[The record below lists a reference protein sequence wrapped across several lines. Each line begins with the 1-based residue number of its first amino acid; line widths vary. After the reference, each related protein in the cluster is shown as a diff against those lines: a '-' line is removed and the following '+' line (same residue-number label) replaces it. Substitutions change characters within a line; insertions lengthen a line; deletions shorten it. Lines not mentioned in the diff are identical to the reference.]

1 MFRALDSFLV
11 LLDLQARILSPLP
24 GSQEML
30 LRVQT
35 LSEGA
40 KALQISTIATE
51 QIPEKLGPTVDTLLP
66 YVQKTFPKH
75 HFSAAQAEGMV
86 TFLQEAACRSVIL
99 AGIETH
105 ICIQQTALELV
116 QFGFKVGVVADA
128 TTAGSQNDHEMALR
142 RLNSKG
148 IEILTVETI
157 LMEWTQSSQ
166 NPAFRTISGLVKA
179 QRSRVAAK
187 DSLSKETPS

>member
-11 LLDLQARILSPLP
+11 LLDLQARILHPLP
-24 GSQEML
+24 DALEILS
-30 LRVQT
+30 RIQT
-35 LSEGA
+35 LVEGA
-40 KALQISTIATE
+40 KSLQISTVATE
-51 QIPEKLGPTVDTLLP
+51 QIPEKLGPTVDSILP
-66 YVQKTFPKH
+66 FAQRTFPKH
-75 HFSAAQAEGMV
+75 QFSAAQAEGFV
-86 TFLQEAACRSVIL
+86 TFLQESACRSVIL

-105 ICIQQTALELV
+105 ICILQTALELA

-128 TTAGSQNDHEMALR
+128 TAAGSINDHEIALR
-142 RLNSKG
+142 RLNLKG

-166 NPAFRTISGLVKA
+166 NPAFRSISGLVKA

-187 DSLSKETPS
+187 ETLSKDTPK